1 MIPIFSSYTYSIKP
15 YDIYQFF
22 CQGLS
27 KIKGLHIKLWTL
39 FFKLA
44 VIAQRQRMQT
54 KNPRGKKQG
63 SVTYSSDQENNIS
76 TIFNIS
82 LWIQIEGK
90 KPNQKNF
97 WILVA
102 MQWNTAC

>member
-1 MIPIFSSYTYSIKP
+1 MTFINFFVRVCPKSKVSTLSYGP
-15 YDIYQFF
+15 
-22 CQGLS
+22 C
-27 KIKGLHIKLWTL
+27 

-82 LWIQIEGK
+82 FWIQIEGK

-97 WILVA
+97 
-102 MQWNTAC
+102 